1 MLDRVPTP
9 RRAHAPWMAV
19 LLLSI
24 LASTSGAQTFE
35 ITPVAGY
42 RIGGGNVNTN
52 AQGEFEPGDGFE
64 LDDSFSFGLQ
74 VAWLLTDAQLE
85 LIYARQDTRR
95 REDEVGNLPTHD
107 VAIEIW
113 QVGATW
119 LFRDEYAR
127 VRPLVGA
134 GIGLSRLLPDA
145 PGLSDETHFSF
156 SLGVGARV
164 RLTRSVGLRLESRW
178 FATVLGNGDD
188 PYSGPGPVGPGT
200 SQLQSQLDRR
210 AGLSLRF

>member
-9 RRAHAPWMAV
+9 RTAHARWMAL
-19 LLLSI
+19 LLLSV
-24 LASTSGAQTFE
+24 LASTSRARTIE

-64 LDDSFSFGLQ
+64 LDDSFSFGLH
-74 VAWLLTDAQLE
+74 VAWLLTDVQLE

-95 REDEVGNLPTHD
+95 REDEVGGLPTHD
-107 VAIEIW
+107 LAIESW
-113 QVGATW
+113 QVGASW
-119 LFRDEYAR
+119 SFRDESAR

-134 GIGLSRLLPDA
+134 AIGLTRLLPDA
-145 PGLSDETHFSF
+145 PALSDETHFSF

-164 RLTRSVGLRLESRW
+164 RLTDSVGLRLESRW
-178 FATVLGNGDD
+178 FAAVLGSGDD
-188 PYSGPGPVGPGT
+188 QYSGPGAMGPGT
-200 SQLQSQLDRR
+200 SQLLSQLDLR

>member
-1 MLDRVPTP
+1 MLDRAPTP
-9 RRAHAPWMAV
+9 RTAHAPWMAV
-19 LLLSI
+19 LLLSV
-24 LASTSGAQTFE
+24 LTSTSRAQTIE

-52 AQGEFEPGDGFE
+52 IQGEFEPGDGFE
-64 LDDSFSFGLQ
+64 LDDSFSFGLH

-107 VAIEIW
+107 LAIETW

-119 LFRDEYAR
+119 SFRDEHAR

-134 GIGLSRLLPDA
+134 AIGLTRMLPDA
-145 PGLSDETHFSF
+145 PVSDETHFSF
-156 SLGVGARV
+156 SIGVGARAQ
-164 RLTRSVGLRLESRW
+164 LTDSVGLRLESRW
-178 FATVLGNGDD
+178 FAAVLGSGEGQ
-188 PYSGPGPVGPGT
+188 YSGPGAMGPGT
-200 SQLQSQLDRR
+200 SQLLSQLDLR

>member
-9 RRAHAPWMAV
+9 RTVHAPWMAV
-19 LLLSI
+19 LLLSV
-24 LASTSGAQTFE
+24 LASTSRAQAIE

-42 RIGGGNVNTN
+42 RMGGGNVNTN

-107 VAIEIW
+107 VAIESW

-134 GIGLSRLLPDA
+134 AIGLTRLLPDA
-145 PGLSDETHFSF
+145 PALSDETHFSF
-156 SLGVGARV
+156 SLGVGGRV
-164 RLTRSVGLRLESRW
+164 RLTDRVGLRLESRW
-178 FATVLGNGDD
+178 FASVFGNGDEQ
-188 PYSGPGPVGPGT
+188 YSGPGAMGPGT
-200 SQLQSQLDRR
+200 SQLLSQLDLR

>member
-1 MLDRVPTP
+1 MLDRVPKP
-9 RRAHAPWMAV
+9 RTAHAPWLAV
-19 LLLSI
+19 MLLSV
-24 LASTSGAQTFE
+24 LAATSRAQTIE

-64 LDDSFSFGLQ
+64 LDDSFSFGLH

-107 VAIEIW
+107 LAIETW

-119 LFRDEYAR
+119 SFRDEHAR

-134 GIGLSRLLPDA
+134 AIGLTRMLPDA
-145 PGLSDETHFSF
+145 PVSDETHFSF
-156 SLGVGARV
+156 SIGVGARAQ
-164 RLTRSVGLRLESRW
+164 LTDSVGLRLESRW
-178 FATVLGNGDD
+178 FAAVLGSGDD
-188 PYSGPGPVGPGT
+188 PYSGPGATGLGT
-200 SQLQSQLDRR
+200 SQLLSQLDLR